1 MESDNPEWHSE
12 DEFYYPNE
20 IEENIKTLNIDKHEQ
35 ASGKSKKQQQFCLVI
50 IRSSKSPEKAL
61 AARVISASRR

>member
-1 MESDNPEWHSE
+1 MESDSPEWHSE

-35 ASGKSKKQQQFCLVI
+35 AGGKSKKQQEFCLVI
-50 IRSSKSPEKAL
+50 IRTSKSREKAL
-61 AARVISASRR
+61 AALVTSASRR

>member
-20 IEENIKTLNIDKHEQ
+20 IEENIKTLNIDKLEQ
-35 ASGKSKKQQQFCLVI
+35 ASGKNKKQQQFCLVI
-50 IRSSKSPEKAL
+50 IRTSKSREKAL

>member
-20 IEENIKTLNIDKHEQ
+20 IEENKKTLNIDKHEQ

-50 IRSSKSPEKAL
+50 IRTSK
-61 AARVISASRR
+61 

>member
-20 IEENIKTLNIDKHEQ
+20 IEENIKTLNIDKLEQ

-50 IRSSKSPEKAL
+50 IRTSKSREKAL
-61 AARVISASRR
+61 ASRVISASRR